1 MAWTYTTLTQ
11 AVKDYT
17 ENTETTFTNNIA
29 RFITI
34 TEELI
39 LRTIQLPDFRKNVT
53 GTLTSG
59 NQYLTVP
66 SDFLFPYSLAYDN
79 SGYTFLIFKDVNFI
93 RELYPVAS
101 TTGLPKDY
109 AQVNENS
116 FIVGPTPNANLTVE
130 LHYFYEPESITVSSD
145 GTSWLGTN
153 AENALLYGTL
163 LQAYIFMKG
172 EADITQLYQQQ
183 FETALGQLKLEGDG
197 YNRTD
202 AYRTGQKAIKTT

>member
-101 TTGLPKDY
+101 TTGLPKYY
-109 AQVNENS
+109 AQFNENS

-153 AENALLYGTL
+153 AENALLYATL

>member
-101 TTGLPKDY
+101 TTGLPKYY
-109 AQVNENS
+109 AQFNENS

-202 AYRTGQKAIKTT
+202 AYRTGQKAINTT

>member
-101 TTGLPKDY
+101 TTGLPKYY
-109 AQVNENS
+109 AQFNENS

>member
-101 TTGLPKDY
+101 TTGLPKHY
-109 AQVNENS
+109 AQFNENS

>member
-101 TTGLPKDY
+101 TTGLPKYY
-109 AQVNENS
+109 AQFNENS

-172 EADITQLYQQQ
+172 EPDITQLYQQQ

>member
-101 TTGLPKDY
+101 TTGLPKYY
-109 AQVNENS
+109 AQFNENS
-116 FIVGPTPNANLTVE
+116 FIVGPTPNANLIVE

-172 EADITQLYQQQ
+172 EPDITQLYQQQ

>member
-1 MAWTYTTLTQ
+1 MAWTFTTLTQ
-11 AVKDYT
+11 AIKDYT
-17 ENTETTFTNNIA
+17 ENDETTFSNNIA
-29 RFITI
+29 LFITT
-34 TEELI
+34 TEQLI

-66 SDFLFPYSLAYDN
+66 SDFLYPYSLAYDN
-79 SGYTFLIFKDVNFI
+79 SGYNFLIFKDVNFI

-101 TTGLPKDY
+101 TTAAPKYY
-109 AQVNENS
+109 AQFDESS
-116 FIVGPTPNANLTVE
+116 FIVGPTPNSSYTVE

-153 AENALLYGTL
+153 ADNALLYGAL
-163 LQAYIFMKG
+163 MQAYIFMKG
-172 EADITQLYQQQ
+172 EPDLIQLYQQQ
-183 FETALGQLKLEGDG
+183 FETALGQLKMEGDG

-202 AYRTGQKAIKTT
+202 AYRTGQKALKPT

>member
-101 TTGLPKDY
+101 TTGLPKYY
-109 AQVNENS
+109 AQFNENS
-116 FIVGPTPNANLTVE
+116 FIVGPTPNANLIVE

>member
-1 MAWTYTTLTQ
+1 MAWTFTTLTQ
-11 AVKDYT
+11 AIKDYT
-17 ENTETTFTNNIA
+17 ENDETTFSNNIA
-29 RFITI
+29 LFITT
-34 TEELI
+34 TEQLI

-66 SDFLFPYSLAYDN
+66 SDFLYPYSLAYDN
-79 SGYTFLIFKDVNFI
+79 SGYNFLIFKDVNFI

-101 TTGLPKDY
+101 TTAAPKYY
-109 AQVNENS
+109 AQFNESS
-116 FIVGPTPNANLTVE
+116 FIVGPTPNSSYTVE

-153 AENALLYGTL
+153 ADNALLYGAL
-163 LQAYIFMKG
+163 MQAYIFMKG
-172 EADITQLYQQQ
+172 EPDLIQLYQQQ
-183 FETALGQLKLEGDG
+183 FETALGQLKMEGDG

-202 AYRTGQKAIKTT
+202 AYRTGQKALKTT

>member
-66 SDFLFPYSLAYDN
+66 SDYLFPYSLAYDN

-101 TTGLPKDY
+101 TTGLPKYY
-109 AQVNENS
+109 AQFNENS

>member
-1 MAWTYTTLTQ
+1 M
-11 AVKDYT
+11 
-17 ENTETTFTNNIA
+17 
-29 RFITI
+29 
-34 TEELI
+34 
-39 LRTIQLPDFRKNVT
+39 
-53 GTLTSG
+53 
-59 NQYLTVP
+59 
-66 SDFLFPYSLAYDN
+66 
-79 SGYTFLIFKDVNFI
+79 
-93 RELYPVAS
+93 
-101 TTGLPKDY
+101 
-109 AQVNENS
+109 
-116 FIVGPTPNANLTVE
+116 GPTPNANLTVE